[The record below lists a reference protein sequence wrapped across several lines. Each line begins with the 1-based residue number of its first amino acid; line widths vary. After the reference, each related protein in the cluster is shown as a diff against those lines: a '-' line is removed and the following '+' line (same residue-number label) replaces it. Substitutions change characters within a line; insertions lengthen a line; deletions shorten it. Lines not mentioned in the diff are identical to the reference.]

1 MYEREGG
8 SRFKEEKK
16 RNGERSSKDEERALQ
31 LTEGQPLSPNHKG
44 LKWLIVVGLA
54 SVQCWAPLLSPLWP
68 KPAPV
73 WPGQASTVVL
83 EPTRRHSPDQTAG
96 ERKQSSA
103 HPSVRPS

>member
-8 SRFKEEKK
+8 SRFKEKK

-83 EPTRRHSPDQTAG
+83 EPTRQHSPDQTAG